1 MKGGGT
7 MLLSR
12 AKVGTRLGGSYAVL
26 VLFIVFAACVGW
38 WSLARQDDTSTRL
51 DQLRLVQ
58 DDVDQAKYD
67 VADVTGWQALVVA
80 DAGAYGAAKALGAD
94 AYNRGAEL
102 KSKDGLYAHIDAA
115 HLQYMS
121 DAEKALFAELKPAW
135 DDFFSWDT
143 KVMQLLAADTQVG
156 RAQAM
161 DSING
166 GEASA
171 AYSKV
176 LDITTQLT
184 KSING
189 RMDALKAEA
198 ASTRG
203 SSNWALAIT
212 LTVALLLAVVLA
224 VWTTRSVVRPLAKVV
239 RALGKLEHG
248 DLTATV
254 GLTTQDEIGQVGK
267 AVDTTVESLR
277 ATVTGLSGHA
287 ESLAAA
293 SEELSRVSTEIA
305 ASAGEASDQV
315 GAVTVAA
322 GAVLQ
327 NVDIVATGGT
337 EMGESIR
344 QIANNASEAADVAG
358 KAVTVAE
365 QTNQTV
371 AKLGVSSSEIGNVV
385 KVITSIA
392 EQTNLLA
399 LNATIEAARAGDAG
413 KGFAVV
419 AGEVK
424 DLAQE
429 TAKATEDIISRV
441 EAIQS
446 DTANAISAIGQIVNT
461 VGRISDFQIVIA
473 AAVEEQTA
481 TTNEMNRNLAEAAS
495 SSRAISDNITGVA
508 TATSTTTAGVHQW
521 QRAATEL
528 AKMSN
533 EMHSTVAKFQL

>member
-1 MKGGGT
+1 MFLG
-7 MLLSR
+7 R
-12 AKVGTRLGGSYAVL
+12 AKVGTRLGGSFAIL
-26 VLFIVFAACVGW
+26 VLFIVFAACAGW
-38 WSLARQDDTSTRL
+38 WGLAKQDDISGRL
-51 DQLRLVQ
+51 DTLRQVQ
-58 DDVDQAKYD
+58 DDIDLIKYD
-67 VADVTGWQALVVA
+67 AADVTGWQALVIA
-80 DAGAYGAAKALGAD
+80 DTGAYGVAVATAPD
-94 AYNRGAEL
+94 AYNHAAEL
-102 KSKDGLYAHIDAA
+102 KAKNAVYTHLDASHVA
-115 HLQYMS
+115 AMTDTEQ
-121 DAEKALFAELKPAW
+121 ALFAQLRPAW
-135 DDFFSWDT
+135 DEFFDWDT
-143 KVMQLLAADTQVG
+143 KIMAWLQDGTQASIA
-156 RAQAM
+156 RSM

-171 AYSKV
+171 AYGKV
-176 LDITTQLT
+176 LDVTTELT
-184 KSING
+184 KSIDA
-189 RMDALKAEA
+189 RMADLKAEA
-198 ASTRG
+198 DSAQNGST
-203 SSNWALAIT
+203 WALVIT
-212 LTVALLLAVVLA
+212 LAVALLLAAVLS
-224 VWTTRSVVRPLAKVV
+224 VWATRSVVRPLAAVV

-248 DLTATV
+248 DLTTRV
-254 GLTTQDEIGQVGK
+254 DLRTTDEIGQVGT
-267 AVDTTVESLR
+267 AVDSTIESLR
-277 ATVTGLSGHA
+277 STVTSLSAHA
-287 ESLAAA
+287 ESLSTAAD
-293 SEELSRVSTEIA
+293 ELTRVSTDIA
-305 ASAGEASDQV
+305 GSANNASTQA
-315 GAVTVAA
+315 GAVSVAA
-322 GAVLQ
+322 EQVLQ

-344 QIANNASEAADVAG
+344 QIANNASEAAEVAS

-446 DTANAISAIGQIVNT
+446 DTANAISAIGEIVNT

-495 SSRAISDNITGVA
+495 SSRAITTNITGVA
-508 TATSTTTAGVHQW
+508 NATNTTTDGVHQW

-528 AKMSN
+528 SQMSS
-533 EMHSTVAKFQL
+533 EMHATVAKFQL